1 MTKPT
6 RRTVLKALIG
16 LSLARAE
23 ATRAGEWTEPVEVR
37 QELKRCVAYRARLS
51 GEFLVIQATHEAGW
65 HTYALDNK
73 QRAQEKLAGRR
84 SLGID
89 RPTEIGL
96 TQGLEPAGP
105 WYQTPPKDF
114 SKPELRWFSWGFEG
128 QALFVT
134 KVRRSGAGPA
144 RIAVR
149 GQACTEATCK
159 EIDLTISVPL
169 TDPTSEASPRDID
182 LKALVQVRQATRDR

>member
-1 MTKPT
+1 
-6 RRTVLKALIG
+6 LIG
-16 LSLARAE
+16 LGLARAVT
-23 ATRAGEWTEPVEVR
+23 TRAGEWTEPVEVR
-37 QELKRCVAYRARLS
+37 QELKRCVAYRARLG
-51 GEFLVIQATHEAGW
+51 GEFLVIEATHEAGW
-65 HTYALDNK
+65 HTYAMDNK

-96 TQGLEPAGP
+96 IEGLETSGP

-144 RIAVR
+144 RISVR
-149 GQACTEATCK
+149 GQACTEAACK
-159 EIDLTISVPL
+159 DIDLTILVPL
-169 TDPTSEASPRDID
+169 TGPNPEATPRGID
-182 LKALVQVRQATRDR
+182 LKSLVQVRQAAQDH